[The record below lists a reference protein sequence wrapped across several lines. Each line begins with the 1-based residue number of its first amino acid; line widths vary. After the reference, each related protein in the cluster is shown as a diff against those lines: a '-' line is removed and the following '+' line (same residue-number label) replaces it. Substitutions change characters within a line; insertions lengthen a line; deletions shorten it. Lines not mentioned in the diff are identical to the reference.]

1 MEARYDIELLR
12 QKALRDLEIW
22 LPQWYP
28 KGRGRKGYF
37 EVGDVFGTPGDSLKI
52 CLCNDG
58 GRSGGGSGRR
68 GLWYDFA
75 TAEGGDIFTLWGIN
89 RGVSGFGNILKDM
102 AGYYGVNDNQRSCGK
117 TEKRGSPDRRHIYL
131 TADGDIS
138 CYIFR
143 YEYNDGSKEFL
154 PWNAATGKTEFP
166 SPRPLYRLPQ
176 LMKTDKVILVEGEK
190 CADALA
196 AAGFT
201 ATTLMGGANTK
212 VDKTDLLPL
221 KGKDIILWPDNDEPG
236 RKYADNVAEALLKL
250 PVSSLKITPPTPDK
264 PAKWDAA
271 DATAEKFDIAGHLAK
286 AEIYA
291 PQEKAEPNGR
301 LRIADFTGAMFA
313 AEPPELQ
320 FVVKDTIPR
329 GVVGLLSAMGDT
341 GKGMLL
347 LDLALKICQ
356 DKTAM
361 RLKAFGNP
369 VTSTGSAVIF
379 AGEDT
384 ADEIH
389 RRIYK
394 LMPGGLNGR
403 IDPAK
408 LHIIPL
414 PNTGGPFAIARKCRG
429 SDEFCLTE
437 EFESIKTQLEAIPDL
452 ALVVFD
458 PLASFAGLD
467 LNADPRAASYITGQL
482 AALATATNAAV
493 IVAHHIRKNDG
504 ITSPQEARDAIRG
517 TTAIVDGVRFAIAFW
532 ANTAEEKKI
541 FSELNQEYRP
551 NACFKGAVVKAN
563 FGADRTVR
571 NYIRSETRAVLEE
584 VPIKIVP
591 KTLSAEEFDKLLIE
605 AIGEAENAGTPFAIS
620 GISGLYE
627 NREKL
632 PLELQDASRDF
643 IRNTA
648 KRLLASG
655 QICRIGQTGN
665 GDKKWLGIPD
675 AGRCA

>member
-1 MEARYDIELLR
+1 MQFYYDSGLLKKR
-12 QKALRDLEIW
+12 VLQDLEIW

-37 EVGDVFGTPGDSLKI
+37 EIGDICGTPGDSLKI
-52 CLCNDG
+52 CLAG
-58 GRSGGGSGRR
+58 AKR
-68 GLWYDFA
+68 GLWHDFA
-75 TAEGGDIFTLWGIN
+75 TAEGGDVFSLWGSN
-89 RGVSGFGNILKDM
+89 RGISGFGNILKDI
-102 AGYYGVNDNQRSCGK
+102 AGYYGISGCEVPGTK
-117 TEKRGSPDRRHIYL
+117 EKRGSPDRQHVYL
-131 TADGDIS
+131 NADGDII
-138 CYIFR
+138 CYIYR
-143 YEYNDGSKEFL
+143 YEYADGSKEFL
-154 PWNAATGKTEFP
+154 PWNAANGKTEFP

-176 LMKTDKVILVEGEK
+176 LLKNNVIILVEGEK

-196 AAGFT
+196 AAGFA
-201 ATTLMGGANTK
+201 ATTLMGGANTRIE
-212 VDKTDLLPL
+212 KTDLSPL

-250 PVSSLKITPPTPDK
+250 PVSSLKITPLTPDK

-271 DATAEKFDIAGHLAK
+271 DAVAEKFDIAGHLAK
-286 AEIYA
+286 AEIYKL
-291 PQEKAEPNGR
+291 QEKTESSGR
-301 LRIADFTGAMFA
+301 LKIADFTGEMFA
-313 AEPPELQ
+313 TEPPELQ
-320 FVVKDTIPR
+320 FVVKNTIPR

-356 DKTAM
+356 DKTGM
-361 RLKAFGNP
+361 SLKAFGNP
-369 VTSTGSAVIF
+369 VTATGSAVIF

-541 FSELNQEYRP
+541 FAELDQEYRP

-571 NYIRSETRAVLEE
+571 NYIRSEARAVLEE
-584 VPIKIVP
+584 VPVKIVP
-591 KTLSAEEFDKLLIE
+591 KALSAEEFDKLLVE

-632 PLELQDASRDF
+632 PFELQEASRDF

-655 QICRIGQTGN
+655 QICRIGQTGSS
-665 GDKKWLGIPD
+665 DKKWLGISD

>member
-1 MEARYDIELLR
+1 M
-12 QKALRDLEIW
+12 
-22 LPQWYP
+22 
-28 KGRGRKGYF
+28 
-37 EVGDVFGTPGDSLKI
+37 
-52 CLCNDG
+52 
-58 GRSGGGSGRR
+58 
-68 GLWYDFA
+68 
-75 TAEGGDIFTLWGIN
+75 
-89 RGVSGFGNILKDM
+89 
-102 AGYYGVNDNQRSCGK
+102 
-117 TEKRGSPDRRHIYL
+117 
-131 TADGDIS
+131 
-138 CYIFR
+138 
-143 YEYNDGSKEFL
+143 
-154 PWNAATGKTEFP
+154 
-166 SPRPLYRLPQ
+166 
-176 LMKTDKVILVEGEK
+176 
-190 CADALA
+190 
-196 AAGFT
+196 
-201 ATTLMGGANTK
+201 
-212 VDKTDLLPL
+212 
-221 KGKDIILWPDNDEPG
+221 
-236 RKYADNVAEALLKL
+236 AEALLKL
-250 PVSSLKITPPTPDK
+250 SVASLKITPSTPDK

-271 DATAEKFDIAGHLAK
+271 DAVAEKFDIAGFLAK
-286 AEIYA
+286 AEIYE
-291 PQEKAEPNGR
+291 PQEKTESSGR
-301 LRIADFTGAMFA
+301 LKIADFTGEMFA
-313 AEPPELQ
+313 TEPPELQ
-320 FVVKDTIPR
+320 FVVKNTIPR

-356 DKTAM
+356 DKAGM
-361 RLKAFGNP
+361 SLKAFGNM
-369 VTSTGSAVIF
+369 VTTTGSAVIF

-437 EFESIKTQLEAIPDL
+437 EFESIKTQLEAISDL

-482 AALATATNAAV
+482 AALATVTNAAV

-504 ITSPQEARDAIRG
+504 ITTPQEARDAIRG

-541 FSELNQEYRP
+541 FAELDQEYRP

-571 NYIRSETRAVLEE
+571 NYIRSEARAVLEE
-584 VPIKIVP
+584 VPVKIVP
-591 KTLSAEEFDKLLIE
+591 KALSAEEFDKLLIE

-665 GDKKWLGIPD
+665 GDKNGSVSPMPGGAHDGAVTILS
-675 AGRCA
+675 